1 MNPQGFQ
8 QEDLWCSL
16 KRGYQRL
23 SEASN
28 SLPSSSSGVNC
39 SGFPSITCINL
50 IAINHNVSR
59 SSQCLLVGTIK
70 RRWFDFCSKDSY
82 RMPINTA
89 KYSRFFFLC
98 NQPWDL
104 SKGNHACRGSWLYL
118 CSATFSSCLWRGA
131 WSAVLPAVGW
141 LWPDS
146 DDGLSYWVTKLIPLV
161 STTKWCLKTFSSSY
175 LQKIMEVKV
184 HSKIKFLCQAFVCGL
199 TQHKEHLVRRHY
211 NVQPN
216 SWCVLCSA
224 NTEKDLD
231 HLFFTCPFAT
241 ACWHKLGIQWNVSN
255 NICNPVLVTMESS
268 GLPFFM
274 KVFVLLHESLFLRCM
289 GNLKS
294 SQIQDFR

>member
-8 QEDLWCSL
+8 QEHLWCSL

-39 SGFPSITCINL
+39 WGFPSITCINL

-175 LQKIMEVKV
+175 VHKIMEVKV

-199 TQHKEHLVRRHY
+199 TQHKENLVRRHY

-224 NTEKDLD
+224 NTEG
-231 HLFFTCPFAT
+231 F
-241 ACWHKLGIQWNVSN
+241 GS
-255 NICNPVLVTMESS
+255 PVLHLPICYCMLAQAWYSMEC
-268 GLPFFM
+268 F
-274 KVFVLLHESLFLRCM
+274 K
-289 GNLKS
+289 
-294 SQIQDFR
+294 

>member
-1 MNPQGFQ
+1 
-8 QEDLWCSL
+8 
-16 KRGYQRL
+16 
-23 SEASN
+23 
-28 SLPSSSSGVNC
+28 
-39 SGFPSITCINL
+39 
-50 IAINHNVSR
+50 
-59 SSQCLLVGTIK
+59 
-70 RRWFDFCSKDSY
+70 
-82 RMPINTA
+82 MPINTA
-89 KYSRFFFLC
+89 KYSSFFFLC

-146 DDGLSYWVTKLIPLV
+146 NDGLSYWVTKLIPLV

-216 SWCVLCSA
+216 SWCVLCS
-224 NTEKDLD
+224 TQEVEDLN
-231 HLFFTCPFAT
+231 HLFFTCPFALS
-241 ACWHKLGIQWNVSN
+241 CWNKLSIQWDASLS
-255 NICNPVLVTMESS
+255 IQECVLHMIGST
-268 GLPFFM
+268 GLPCIMEIF
-274 KVFVLLHESLFLRCM
+274 VFTVWEIWNIRNSKIFDNGSVSFSLWFRKFSDQVHLQLMRVREDKRISLIQWLES
-289 GNLKS
+289 
-294 SQIQDFR
+294 IT